1 MNRGRASHGFDHIRR
16 VSALCHRLG
25 RELSADMEVLE
36 LAALLHDIGRDEQ
49 DRSGGKKCHALSGA
63 DTAAHLL
70 RDHGAGRHLVKK
82 VTDCIRQHRYRSTT
96 PPASLEAKILW
107 DADKIDSLGAV
118 GVGRA
123 FLFAGEVGARLHN
136 TEAEARRAKSYSPGD
151 TAYREY
157 LVKLKGLPRRLK
169 TAAGRRVARDRAAFM
184 EIFFCRLDDEVKG
197 RL

>member
-16 VSALCHRLG
+16 VSALCRSLG
-25 RELSADMEVLE
+25 RELSADLEVLE
-36 LAALLHDIGRDEQ
+36 LAALLHDIGREEQ

-63 DTAAHLL
+63 ETAAALL
-70 RDHGAGRHLVKK
+70 RECGAGRHLVRK
-82 VTDCIRQHRYRSTT
+82 VSDCIRQHRYRGTN
-96 PPASLEAKILW
+96 PPESLEARILW

-136 TEAEARRAKSYSPGD
+136 TEAEARRAKSYSQGD

-169 TAAGRRVARDRAAFM
+169 TAAGRRVARERAAFM
-184 EIFFCRLDDEVKG
+184 ETFFRRLDNEVKG